1 MKKIWIYDDEERIVA
16 ELRKKLAELLFL
28 QKEFAIEAMKE
39 DEFENTMSV
48 LTDRQRSFRDSG
60 SLGDN
65 QIPLD
70 ATSILVV
77 DFDLAMSKVG
87 AYLTSEHI
95 AYLARCFST
104 CGLIIG
110 LNLPKYRDNGFDLT
124 LRGYPESFADLNI
137 GGRQLSN
144 PGLWGGEATGFRPW
158 HWPVLPKY
166 MDDFEKKVID
176 IRNSLASDPKDD
188 LPICQVL
195 GFPPDVFDLL
205 PRSIVQFLG
214 REPTKATFR
223 DFVLESRNG
232 LQPKDVEAGSKIKLD
247 LIARIGAARISK
259 WLERLVLP
267 GQDIIVDAP
276 HLVSR
281 FPSLLEGDAKN
292 IETWNQTATLASYK
306 EIGLR
311 TNIIEP
317 FRLQKEY
324 WLSRPV
330 WFWDKL
336 REYGKIVEVREPW
349 KTKQSGWIFCE
360 DASRFHKGECREFVA
375 DIESPYERRYV
386 RVFKGADYR
395 PLARF
400 SS

>member
-1 MKKIWIYDDEERIVA
+1 MKKIWIYDDEERIAA
-16 ELRKKLAELLFL
+16 ELRKKLAELPFL

-39 DEFENTMSV
+39 EEFEKTMSV

-60 SLGDN
+60 SWGDN

-70 ATSILVV
+70 ATSIFVV

-87 AYLTSEHI
+87 AYMTSEHI
-95 AYLARCFST
+95 AYFARCFST

-137 GGRQLSN
+137 GGRQLN
-144 PGLWGGEATGFRPW
+144 KPGLWGGETTGFRPW
-158 HWPVLPKY
+158 HWPLLPKY
-166 MDDFEKKVID
+166 LDDFDKKVTD
-176 IRNSLASDPKDD
+176 VRSSFADNQKDD
-188 LPICQVL
+188 LPIYQVL
-195 GFPPDVFDLL
+195 GFPPEVFDLL
-205 PRSIVQFLG
+205 PRSIGQFLG
-214 REPTKATFR
+214 KEPTQATFR

-247 LIARIGAARISK
+247 LIAQIGAARISK

-267 GQDIIVDAP
+267 GQDIVVDAP

-281 FPSLLEGDAKN
+281 FPSLLEGEAKN
-292 IETWNQTATLASYK
+292 IEIWNRTAKLVSHSK
-306 EIGLR
+306 IGLR
-311 TNIIEP
+311 SDLIEP

-324 WLSRPV
+324 WVSRPV

-336 REYGKIVEVREPW
+336 RACERIAEVREPW
-349 KTKQSGWIFCE
+349 KTKQPSWVFCE
-360 DASRFHKGECREFVA
+360 DASRFYREKYQEFVA
-375 DIESPYERRYV
+375 DTESPFTRRYV
-386 RVFKGADYR
+386 RDFKGVDYR
-395 PLARF
+395 PIAMF
-400 SS
+400 SL